1 MTDREWMEQALA
13 LGALG
18 DAATSPNPRVG
29 CVVVRQGEVVGCGYH
44 RAAGLPHAEALA
56 LAAAG
61 GGARGATLYV
71 NLEPCAHEGRTPPCA
86 HRIAQAGISRV
97 VASIQDPNPLVDGRG
112 FAHLRAAG
120 IAVDIG
126 LLATESRRLNDAFH
140 HFHRHGRPLVTLKG
154 AISLDG
160 MLAAAAGH
168 SRWISGAASRRFAQ
182 RLRARNDAVLIGA
195 GTLRRDDP
203 RLTIRLPGL
212 RATRWRCVLAPRLEI
227 DPEARLFHCG
237 AAESKPRLYV
247 ADDVPRERVLRFD
260 GLAEI
265 VRVRRSG
272 ERIALDDVLRDL
284 AFLGVQ
290 SLLVEG
296 GALTHA
302 GFLEA
307 GRADRLAL
315 FIARKLLGGRGGT
328 PLLDRT
334 VVQSPAL
341 AWRLGEVRQLAL
353 GGDLALVGR
362 LRAPRPA
369 EG

>member
-18 DAATSPNPRVG
+18 EAATSPNPRVG
-29 CVVVRQGEVVGCGYH
+29 CVVVRQGEVVGCGFH
-44 RAAGLPHAEALA
+44 HAAGLPHAEALA

-61 GGARGATLYV
+61 AGARGATLFV

-86 HRIAQAGISRV
+86 DMIVRAGVTRV

-112 FAHLRAAG
+112 FARLRAAG
-120 IAVDIG
+120 IAVDVG

-140 HFHRHGRPLVTLKG
+140 HFYRHGRPLVTLKA

-160 MLAAAAGH
+160 MLAAAEGR
-168 SRWISGAASRRFAQ
+168 SRWISGAASRRFAH

-203 RLTIRLPGL
+203 RLTVRLAGL
-212 RATRWRCVLAPRLEI
+212 QAMRWRCVLAPRLEI
-227 DPEARLFHCG
+227 DPRARLFHCG
-237 AAESKPRLYV
+237 AAEHKPRLYV
-247 ADDVPRERVLRFD
+247 MDDVPRERMLPFD

-265 VRVRRSG
+265 VRVRRHG
-272 ERIALDDVLRDL
+272 ERIDLDDVLSDL
-284 AFLGVQ
+284 ARLGVL

-296 GALTHA
+296 GAVTHA
-302 GFLEA
+302 SFLEA
-307 GRADRLAL
+307 RRADRLAL

-328 PLLDRT
+328 PLLDRAT
-334 VVQSPAL
+334 AREPAL
-341 AWRLGEVRQLAL
+341 GWRLRGVRQLAL
-353 GGDLALVGR
+353 GGDLALLGR
-362 LRAPRPA
+362 LRAPRQA